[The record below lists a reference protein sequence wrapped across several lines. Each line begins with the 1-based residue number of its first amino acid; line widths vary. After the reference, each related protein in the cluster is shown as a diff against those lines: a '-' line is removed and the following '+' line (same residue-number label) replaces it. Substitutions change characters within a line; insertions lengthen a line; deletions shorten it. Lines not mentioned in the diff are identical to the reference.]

1 MFANM
6 VAKIANSLP
15 LGGKTPPA
23 GEVGGDSES
32 ANPRVYRNFESEMEV
47 EEVSQFLNAVNDV
60 LEEPDLTKPDSAE
73 PSSFD
78 EMPQDMQAD
87 EPVISAAPEPQLA
100 MEAELE
106 KFAAPEPQPAE
117 FATAD
122 AQECRDKD
130 PLGLEEEHL
139 NSSNESEYQRFEDD
153 IMNFLRKEDL
163 DWGPSDKEE
172 MAEEEPTAAPEEL
185 VPAAVPAEAEAEA
198 KPAAALDELVHT
210 AAPEEAKPD
219 AAPEEIEPAAVPAE
233 AKPDA
238 APAEQTPATPLV
250 LRETEMLEMGEF
262 IDPAFFEK
270 AIADHAT
277 VKIAGFNAA
286 EELLQIE
293 YLGEFDP
300 HTGQPKVPVVSVEN
314 FQDGTGAF
322 IALDGCV
329 AAEVVGA
336 QNLDPA
342 EVVLVAE

>member
-1 MFANM
+1 
-6 VAKIANSLP
+6 
-15 LGGKTPPA
+15 
-23 GEVGGDSES
+23 
-32 ANPRVYRNFESEMEV
+32 MEV

-219 AAPEEIEPAAVPAE
+219 AAPEELEPAAVPAEAEAKPAAALEELLHTAAPEEAKPDAAPEEIEPAAVPAE

-277 VKIAGFNAA
+277 VKIARFNAA

-293 YLGEFDP
+293 YLAEFDP